1 MKTRT
6 ICILACLFILISGT
20 VFAQAQY
27 VLKLNVP
34 VRLTDLNEDVE
45 KVRVY
50 GFANLPNA
58 SGTIANGEVILDRP
72 SNGAINQTVLVVLKL
87 IPQFADH
94 NIRECSEV
102 TVNLELLVRGE
113 YHRPAAGSQTPI
125 EYRSKSGTQL
135 VVFNSKP
142 IPWPQ

>member
-1 MKTRT
+1 MKLRT
-6 ICILACLFILISGT
+6 ICILACSFIWFSGT

-34 VRLTDLNEDVE
+34 VHLTDLNQDVE
-45 KVRVY
+45 SVRIY

-58 SGTIANGEVILDRP
+58 RGTIANGEVILTRP
-72 SNGAINQTVLVVLKL
+72 SNGNIDQTVLVVLKVL
-87 IPQFADH
+87 PQFADH

-102 TVNLELLVRGE
+102 VVNLELLVNGE
-113 YHRPAAGSQTPI
+113 HHRPSALSQTPI
-125 EYRSKSGTQL
+125 EYRAKSGTELNVTSQ
-135 VVFNSKP
+135 KP